1 MSTSSPWSRP
11 PSRMKPL
18 LGSLALLL
26 LITRF
31 TWDVVVSSSTPPHAA
46 STLLKC
52 HSLSL
57 KPDLPLNAPE
67 REYSDRFEPGTKPVL
82 LKNARIWTGANNG
95 TEIINGSIFLDKGI
109 IQRVGK
115 IDLALLPSDTVVL
128 DAKNAWVTP
137 GIVDMHSHLGDHAL
151 PALRGAADTNSL
163 NGLVQ
168 PWLRSL
174 DALNTHDE
182 SYPLTIA
189 GGVTSALV
197 LPGSIDAIGTRGKC
211 SGEMLRR
218 LCSRRS
224 GVYNQTE
231 EDESKDSPKYAP

>member
-1 MSTSSPWSRP
+1 
-11 PSRMKPL
+11 MKLL
-18 LGSLALLL
+18 LGFLALLFL
-26 LITRF
+26 TTHF
-31 TWDVVVSSSTPPHAA
+31 TWDVFIPSYPPPHAA

-57 KPDLPLNAPE
+57 KPHPPLNA
-67 REYSDRFEPGTKPVL
+67 RDRQYSDRFEPGTKPVL

-95 TEIINGSIFLDKGI
+95 SEVIDGSVFLDNGI

-115 IDLALLPSDTVVL
+115 IDLASLPSDTVVL

-137 GIVDMHSHLGDHAL
+137 GIVDMHSHMGNFAL
-151 PALRGAADTNSL
+151 PALRGATDFNSL

-189 GGVTSALV
+189 GGVTSALI
-197 LPGSIDAIGTRGKC
+197 LPGSVNAIG
-211 SGEMLRR
+211 
-218 LCSRRS
+218 
-224 GVYNQTE
+224 
-231 EDESKDSPKYAP
+231 A